1 MGARTR
7 TIERRGAYVSNHH
20 LIENCTRL
28 FYGDGFAF
36 YGELIRLAPLPP
48 CQDDN
53 SARDWESRRAR
64 PRGAIGRL
72 IMPTFSPAL
81 ITIMRAVLEE
91 AMTKVP
97 AEQATTVTKAYLAEF
112 ILKAAAEGLTSYEGL
127 MVAAINQLPIILSMF
142 S

>member
-1 MGARTR
+1 
-7 TIERRGAYVSNHH
+7 
-20 LIENCTRL
+20 
-28 FYGDGFAF
+28 
-36 YGELIRLAPLPP
+36 
-48 CQDDN
+48 
-53 SARDWESRRAR
+53 
-64 PRGAIGRL
+64 
-72 IMPTFSPAL
+72 MPTFSPAL

-127 MVAAINQLPIILSMF
+127 MAAVINQLPTTLSMF

>member
-1 MGARTR
+1 MGSRLGESEAR
-7 TIERRGAYVSNHH
+7 
-20 LIENCTRL
+20 L
-28 FYGDGFAF
+28 
-36 YGELIRLAPLPP
+36 
-48 CQDDN
+48 
-53 SARDWESRRAR
+53 
-64 PRGAIGRL
+64 RGAIGRV

-81 ITIMRAVLEE
+81 ITIMRVVLEE

-112 ILKAAAEGLTSYEGL
+112 ILKAAAEVLTSYEGL